1 MSRSR
6 LYMLI
11 AGIAFLSYTWV
22 VLNLNSIALNIC
34 FFKHFTSLA
43 CPACGTTQ
51 SVLSILEG
59 NFHLALMTNPMGL
72 LAFLL
77 LIVTPIWLLVD
88 LLTGKATLHSFYIN
102 TEKRIKNK
110 YLFVPLIFFTLMNW
124 AWNIMKNL

>member
-1 MSRSR
+1 MSKSR

-11 AGIAFLSYTWV
+11 AGIALLSYTW
-22 VLNLNSIALNIC
+22 LIFNLNSMTLNLC

-59 NFHLALMTNPMGL
+59 NFHSALMTNPLGL

-77 LIVTPIWLLVD
+77 LIVSPMWLLVD
-88 LLTGKATLHSFYIN
+88 LLSGRATLHSFYIN
-102 TEKRIKNK
+102 TQKRIKNK
-110 YLFVPLIFFTLMNW
+110 YLFVPLIFLTLMNW
-124 AWNIMKNL
+124 VWNIMKNL